1 MKLKLCLSF
10 LMFFVIH
17 DVQSAKSQWMAL
29 VPSTIPAVQGSCVV
43 IPCTYNYPRPSS
55 KKIINS
61 WLGFWKKG
69 NKVLATS
76 IQKWKLPVEY
86 KKRTQFLAKLR
97 TRNCTMLLDS
107 VRSTDV
113 GPFYFRIEMP
123 QYKSFSY
130 TQNSVSIDV
139 IRNPPPPTLSVEV
152 NDQVYAT
159 CSVFHSCPSIPPQF
173 SWSHTGVIKSQSK
186 KVNAW
191 NWQTV
196 STLTFPPLATDF
208 NKPLNCTVRHRG
220 GKEAQSSIILLI

>member
-1 MKLKLCLSF
+1 
-10 LMFFVIH
+10 
-17 DVQSAKSQWMAL
+17 MAL

-43 IPCTYNYPRPSS
+43 IPCTYNYPRPCF

-69 NKVLATS
+69 NKVVATS
-76 IQKWKLPVEY
+76 IQKWKLLWST
-86 KKRTQFLAKLR
+86 KNKLNFWENWKHGIAR
-97 TRNCTMLLDS
+97 CYWIVSGALMLDL
-107 VRSTDV
+107 
-113 GPFYFRIEMP
+113 
-123 QYKSFSY
+123 
-130 TQNSVSIDV
+130 
-139 IRNPPPPTLSVEV
+139 L

-159 CSVFHSCPSIPPQF
+159 CSIFHSCPSIPPQF

-208 NKPLNCTVRHRG
+208 NKPLNCTVWHRG
-220 GKEAQSSIILLI
+220 GKEAQSSIIFLIWAQCMIEV